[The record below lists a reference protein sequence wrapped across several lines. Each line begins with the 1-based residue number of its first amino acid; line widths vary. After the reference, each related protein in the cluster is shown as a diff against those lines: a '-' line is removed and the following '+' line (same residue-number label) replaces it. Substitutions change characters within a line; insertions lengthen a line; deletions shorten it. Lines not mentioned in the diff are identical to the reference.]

1 MFLPLS
7 VFAVDRIDYLFK
19 EISLI
24 LLYLKQESISGHI
37 GQLEHIILSRANQS
51 LLIILNA
58 ALLAEKQQIP
68 IS

>member
-1 MFLPLS
+1 MMISAWFLTNTLS
-7 VFAVDRIDYLFK
+7 LTFIDLQM
-19 EISLI
+19 
-24 LLYLKQESISGHI
+24 YLKQESISGHI